1 MNDATNLYMALRV
14 AVTTLDNSAFDQF
27 FGPPGSNGFGPG
39 NDILRAVPWAFED
52 ASLQPTGPST
62 WEWVADTAAGGT
74 QDGTSSVRVSGGV
87 AVFEVA
93 HPLNSADDLHD
104 FSLTVPSHVDYVG
117 LFQHCIAGSCA
128 FTNFTPYPS
137 KVVVVSGTHIPPDT
151 SITSGPA
158 DGAEVS
164 EYATF
169 DLAGSDDVAP
179 PSEITFECK
188 VDAQEWVP
196 CETSFWSDA
205 TDEGWHTVSVRAF
218 DDMLNVDP
226 TPAERRWRLD
236 TTSPSRP
243 KVVAAR
249 KDRSASRLTT
259 PAPRPGTSTSAA
271 RSTRSGCTT
280 ADHGFGFE
288 RAGIASGSAR
298 SIRPGTRA
306 NVKIVRLAA

>member
-1 MNDATNLYMALRV
+1 M
-14 AVTTLDNSAFDQF
+14 
-27 FGPPGSNGFGPG
+27 
-39 NDILRAVPWAFED
+39 
-52 ASLQPTGPST
+52 
-62 WEWVADTAAGGT
+62 
-74 QDGTSSVRVSGGV
+74 RVSGGV
-87 AVFEVA
+87 AVYEVA

-137 KVVVVSGTHIPPDT
+137 KIVVVSGTHIPPDT

-243 KVVAAR
+243 KVSR
-249 KDRSASRLTT
+249 RGRTLRFSATD
-259 PAPRPGTSTSAA
+259 PGTPPGSIHFRCALDAKRLHDCGS
-271 RSTRSGCTT
+271 RFRV
-280 ADHGFGFE
+280 
-288 RAGIASGSAR
+288 RAGRHRVRVRAVDPAGNESDREDRPSRGLTFAT
-298 SIRPGTRA
+298 IRA
-306 NVKIVRLAA
+306 

>member
-1 MNDATNLYMALRV
+1 M
-14 AVTTLDNSAFDQF
+14 
-27 FGPPGSNGFGPG
+27 
-39 NDILRAVPWAFED
+39 
-52 ASLQPTGPST
+52 
-62 WEWVADTAAGGT
+62 
-74 QDGTSSVRVSGGV
+74 
-87 AVFEVA
+87 
-93 HPLNSADDLHD
+93 NSADDLHD

-128 FTNFTPYPS
+128 LTNFTPYPS
-137 KVVVVSGTHIPPDT
+137 KIVVVSGTHIPPDT

-169 DLAGSDDVAP
+169 EFAGSDDVAP

-243 KVVAAR
+243 KVCAAR
-249 KDRSASRLTT
+249 KDPPLL
-259 PAPRPGTSTSAA
+259 G
-271 RSTRSGCTT
+271 
-280 ADHGFGFE
+280 
-288 RAGIASGSAR
+288 
-298 SIRPGTRA
+298 
-306 NVKIVRLAA
+306 